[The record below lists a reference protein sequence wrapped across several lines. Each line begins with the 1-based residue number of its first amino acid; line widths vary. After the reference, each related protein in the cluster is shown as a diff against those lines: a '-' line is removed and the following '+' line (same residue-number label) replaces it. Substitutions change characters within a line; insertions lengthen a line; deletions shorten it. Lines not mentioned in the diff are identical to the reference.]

1 MKLLSKILLI
11 TSAVVGIAII
21 NISVLAYFNDIRQ
34 ADTAT
39 IDLANKQL
47 ISLQKIKEHSL
58 LVAQGE
64 LENRENVLEFV
75 NKYTNER
82 DLLVNGGS
90 VDGSKVE
97 SVTYLSPELEEKIRT
112 LWVEYRTNAL
122 IITEEKV
129 FNTDVLDARDYVV
142 QNSDTLFSM
151 VKEANDKLETV
162 TGDLSDVKPSDISGD
177 EKIGPDHLVL
187 SQAMET
193 IGPRLLSFTLE
204 VTGQPAERFGA
215 VKQAEL
221 AAELSRLVTTFD
233 SYLNI
238 MLQGGV
244 PDLTGNYV
252 AAVPAEL
259 QSEWVEVKE
268 AWTPLK
274 ENLLVITSNGI
285 RTESFQN
292 ALDFINANTDQLA
305 ALLMDRL
312 TLLEAD
318 NTAETTFTTQIFYL
332 LAAANVSVF
341 VAVSL
346 VITKALSPVTKMIDA
361 SRRIQQGEYGIQV
374 EHKSRDEV
382 GSLVK
387 SFNVL
392 SSAMKEKI
400 EQSKEI
406 DKAKDEFLAMITH
419 ELKTPLVPIQGYSEL
434 LLDGT
439 LGELTG
445 EQKEKLRIVYH
456 SSLSLSQLIQDLL
469 DARKLELG
477 QLKFEKV
484 SVDADRLVSDAIK
497 IMAPG
502 AEKVGT
508 KLTTFIE
515 RPIKVRCDPD
525 RIVQVLTN
533 LIKNAIRFVPEKEGM
548 IEVGVL
554 PHGRQALF
562 CVKDNG
568 VGISKEMQK
577 GLFKK
582 FYQVDTS
589 ARRKSE
595 GSGLGLAI
603 CKGIVEGHG
612 GEIYVE
618 SDTGKGATFYFT
630 LPCDGI

>member
-47 ISLQKIKEHSL
+47 ISLQKIKEHSI

-64 LENRENVLEFV
+64 LENRKNVLEFV
-75 NKYTNER
+75 NKYGSER
-82 DLLVNGGS
+82 DLLISGGF
-90 VDGSKVE
+90 VDGSKVK
-97 SVTYLSPELEEKIRT
+97 SVTYLSPELEEKIGN
-112 LWVEYRTNAL
+112 LWIEYRTNAV

-151 VKEANDKLETV
+151 VKEANDKIETM
-162 TGDLSDVKPSDISGD
+162 TGDLNDVRPSDISGD
-177 EKIGPDHLVL
+177 KVGPDHVVL

-193 IGPRLLSFTLE
+193 IGPRLLSYTLE

-221 AAELSRLVTTFD
+221 ASELSRLVASFD

-238 MLQGGV
+238 MLQGGIS
-244 PDLTGNYV
+244 DLSGNYV
-252 AAVPAEL
+252 APVPTEL
-259 QSEWVEVKE
+259 RSKWVEVEE

-285 RTESFQN
+285 RTEPFQN
-292 ALDFINANTDQLA
+292 ALNFINANTDSLA
-305 ALLMDRL
+305 ALLMNRL

-374 EHKSRDEV
+374 EHKSKDEV

-387 SFNVL
+387 SFNIL

-439 LGELTG
+439 LGELST

-469 DARKLELG
+469 DVRKLELG
-477 QLKFEKV
+477 QLKFDKV
-484 SVDADRLVSDAIK
+484 SVDADRLVNDAIK
-497 IMAPG
+497 IMAPS

-508 KLTTFIE
+508 KLTVFIE
-515 RPIKVRCDPD
+515 RPVKVKCDPD
-525 RIVQVLTN
+525 RIIQVLTN
-533 LIKNAIRFVPEKEGM
+533 LVKNAIKFVPEKEGM

-554 PHGRQALF
+554 EHGRQALF

-603 CKGIVEGHG
+603 CKGIVDGHG

-630 LPCDGI
+630 LPRDVI

>member
-11 TSAVVGIAII
+11 TSAVVGIAVL

-34 ADTAT
+34 ADTVT
-39 IDLANKQL
+39 IDLANKQI

-64 LENRENVLEFV
+64 LENREKVLEYV
-75 NKYTNER
+75 NKYRSER
-82 DLLVNGGS
+82 DILVNGGF
-90 VDGSKVE
+90 VNGSEVK
-97 SVTYLSPELEEKIRT
+97 SVTYLSPALEEKIRS

-122 IITEEKV
+122 NITELKV
-129 FNTDVLDARDYVV
+129 FNTDVLDARDRVV
-142 QNSDTLFSM
+142 QNTDTLFSM
-151 VKEANDKLETV
+151 VQTANDKLETM
-162 TGDLSDVKPSDISGD
+162 TEDLSNVRPSNISGD
-177 EKIGPDHLVL
+177 EELVPDHLVL

-193 IGPRLLSFTLE
+193 IGPRLLSYTLE

-221 AAELSRLVTTFD
+221 ASELSRLVASFD

-244 PDLTGNYV
+244 SDLTGNNV
-252 AAVPAEL
+252 KPLPEEL
-259 QSEWVEVKE
+259 QNEWVEVKE
-268 AWTPLK
+268 AWMPLK
-274 ENLLVITSNGI
+274 ENLLVITNNGI

-292 ALDFINANTDQLA
+292 ALNFVNANTDRLA
-305 ALLMDRL
+305 ELLWERL
-312 TLLEAD
+312 ALLEAD
-318 NTAETTFTTQIFYL
+318 NKAETTFTTQIFYL
-332 LAAANVSVF
+332 LAAANVAVF
-341 VAVSL
+341 VVVSL
-346 VITKALSPVTKMIDA
+346 VITRALSPVTKMIDA
-361 SRRIQQGEYGIQV
+361 SKRIQQGEYGIQI
-374 EHKSRDEV
+374 EHKSGDEV

-387 SFNVL
+387 SFNIL
-392 SSAMKEKI
+392 STAMKEKI
-400 EQSKEI
+400 EQSKEV

-439 LGELTG
+439 LGELTT
-445 EQKEKLRIVYH
+445 EQKEKIKVVYH

-469 DARKLELG
+469 DVRRLELG
-477 QLKFEKV
+477 QLKFDKV
-484 SVDADRLVSDAIK
+484 SVDAGQLVSDAIK
-497 IMAPG
+497 IMEPSAAKTG
-502 AEKVGT
+502 V

-515 RPIKVRCDPD
+515 KPTKVQCDPG

-554 PHGRQALF
+554 EHGRGALF

-577 GLFKK
+577 ELFKK

-603 CKGIVEGHG
+603 SKGIVEGHG

-618 SDTGKGATFYFT
+618 SDAGKGATFYFT
-630 LPCDGI
+630 LPRDVI

>member
-259 QSEWVEVKE
+259 QREWVEVKE

-508 KLTTFIE
+508 KLTTFI
-515 RPIKVRCDPD
+515 
-525 RIVQVLTN
+525 
-533 LIKNAIRFVPEKEGM
+533 
-548 IEVGVL
+548 
-554 PHGRQALF
+554 
-562 CVKDNG
+562 
-568 VGISKEMQK
+568 
-577 GLFKK
+577 
-582 FYQVDTS
+582 
-589 ARRKSE
+589 
-595 GSGLGLAI
+595 
-603 CKGIVEGHG
+603 
-612 GEIYVE
+612 
-618 SDTGKGATFYFT
+618 
-630 LPCDGI
+630 

>member
-11 TSAVVGIAII
+11 TSAVVGIAVL

-39 IDLANKQL
+39 IDLANKQI

-64 LENRENVLEFV
+64 LENREKVLEFV
-75 NKYTNER
+75 NKYRSER
-82 DLLVNGGS
+82 DILVNGGF
-90 VDGSKVE
+90 VNGSKVK
-97 SVTYLSPELEEKIRT
+97 SVTYLSPELEERIRN
-112 LWVEYRTNAL
+112 LWAEYRTNAL
-122 IITEEKV
+122 NITELKV

-142 QNSDTLFSM
+142 QNSDSLFSM
-151 VKEANDKLETV
+151 VKVANDKLRTV
-162 TGDLSDVKPSDISGD
+162 TGDPNNIKLGDISSD
-177 EKIGPDHLVL
+177 EELVPDHLVL

-193 IGPRLLSFTLE
+193 IGPRLLSYTLE

-221 AAELSRLVTTFD
+221 ASELSRLVTSFD

-238 MLQGGV
+238 MLEGGV
-244 PDLTGNYV
+244 SDLTGNYV
-252 AAVPAEL
+252 KPLPAEL
-259 QSEWVEVKE
+259 QKEWMEVKKS
-268 AWTPLK
+268 WTPLK
-274 ENLLVITSNGI
+274 ENLLVITNNGI

-292 ALDFINANTDQLA
+292 ALNFVNANTDQLVE
-305 ALLMDRL
+305 LLWERL
-312 TLLEAD
+312 SLLEAD
-318 NTAETTFTTQIFYL
+318 NKAETTLTTQIFYL
-332 LAAANVSVF
+332 LAAANVAVF
-341 VAVSL
+341 VVVSL
-346 VITKALSPVTKMIDA
+346 VITRALSPVTKMIDA

-374 EHKSRDEV
+374 EHKGEDEV
-382 GSLVK
+382 GHLVK

-392 SSAMKEKI
+392 STAMKEKI
-400 EQSKEI
+400 EQSKEV

-439 LGELTG
+439 LGELTT
-445 EQKEKLRIVYH
+445 EQKEKIKVVYH

-469 DARKLELG
+469 DVRRLELG
-477 QLKFEKV
+477 QLKFDKV
-484 SVDADRLVSDAIK
+484 SVDAAQLVSDAIK
-497 IMAPG
+497 IMEPSAAKTG
-502 AEKVGT
+502 I
-508 KLTTFIE
+508 KLTSFMEKPT
-515 RPIKVRCDPD
+515 KVKCDPG

-554 PHGRQALF
+554 EHGRGALF

-630 LPCDGI
+630 LPRDVI

>member
-47 ISLQKIKEHSL
+47 ISLQKIKEHSI

-64 LENRENVLEFV
+64 LENRKNVLEFV
-75 NKYTNER
+75 NKYGSER
-82 DLLVNGGS
+82 DLLISGGF
-90 VDGSKVE
+90 VDGSKVK
-97 SVTYLSPELEEKIRT
+97 SVTYLSPELEEKIGN
-112 LWVEYRTNAL
+112 LWIEYRTNAV

-151 VKEANDKLETV
+151 VKEANDKIETM
-162 TGDLSDVKPSDISGD
+162 TGDLNDVRPSDISGD
-177 EKIGPDHLVL
+177 KVGPDHVVL

-193 IGPRLLSFTLE
+193 IGPRLLSYTLE

-221 AAELSRLVTTFD
+221 ASELSRLVASFD

-238 MLQGGV
+238 MLQGGIS
-244 PDLTGNYV
+244 DLSGNYV
-252 AAVPAEL
+252 APVPTEL
-259 QSEWVEVKE
+259 RSKWVEVEE

-285 RTESFQN
+285 RTEPFQN
-292 ALDFINANTDQLA
+292 ALNFINANTDSLA
-305 ALLMDRL
+305 ALLMNRL

-374 EHKSRDEV
+374 EHKSKDEV

-387 SFNVL
+387 SFNIL

-439 LGELTG
+439 LGELST

-469 DARKLELG
+469 DVRKLELG
-477 QLKFEKV
+477 QLKFDKV
-484 SVDADRLVSDAIK
+484 SVDADRLVNDAIK
-497 IMAPG
+497 IMTPS

-508 KLTTFIE
+508 KLTVFIE
-515 RPIKVRCDPD
+515 RPVKVKCDPD
-525 RIVQVLTN
+525 RIIQVLTN
-533 LIKNAIRFVPEKEGM
+533 LVKNAIKFVPEKEGM

-554 PHGRQALF
+554 EHGRQALF

-603 CKGIVEGHG
+603 CKGIVDGHG

-618 SDTGKGATFYFT
+618 SD
-630 LPCDGI
+630 